1 MFASL
6 FFDDRLATFL
16 SGLGL
21 LALFFWYF
29 ATDFERKK
37 RNIGTIIVVLIAVF
51 SLLSIVPKGQWGNI
65 ITGETKLSDAHSLQG
80 GIDLIGGSSFTL
92 RVQPSTDPSGEDIPV
107 SANAVE
113 QAILTVEKRLN
124 ALGTA
129 DLLIVAQGSD
139 RSSFRCQV

>member
-1 MFASL
+1 MFASIFL
-6 FFDDRLATFL
+6 DDRLATFL

-65 ITGETKLSDAHSLQG
+65 VTGKTDLSDAHSLRG

-92 RVQPSTDPSGEDIPV
+92 RV
-107 SANAVE
+107 
-113 QAILTVEKRLN
+113 
-124 ALGTA
+124 
-129 DLLIVAQGSD
+129 
-139 RSSFRCQV
+139 